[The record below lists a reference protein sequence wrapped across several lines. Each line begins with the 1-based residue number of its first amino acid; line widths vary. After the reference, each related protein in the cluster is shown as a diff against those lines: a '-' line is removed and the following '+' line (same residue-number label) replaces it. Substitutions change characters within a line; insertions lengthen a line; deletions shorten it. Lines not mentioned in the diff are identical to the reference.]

1 MSVIEKVTD
10 ISNTI
15 SKVFSFVLENEE
27 IKQDFDEYLKTI
39 GAYNAP
45 PSKVQ
50 AILSTYVFERILN
63 RKRETVFSKYLE
75 EKTGTDER
83 EKNLIKAFQSSINA
97 IFEVKNVFKNGF
109 ELYNLVDEKT
119 YTVLPLVKMSH
130 LRGIY
135 KGTYIAARIFEYENE
150 YYIVEISETAS
161 SLAKDIMYKRAVAK
175 IIEEPESLY
184 KNNPEKLKE
193 IEEEIS
199 KFNKKF
205 TECFGKDEI
214 ITTNDNADNLIAAFN
229 DFCFEEN
236 KNAEDIKN
244 FITEPETYRFFK
256 VGEFDSAYDNFL
268 ENSLGGFS
276 SHREKYDVGV
286 IYDGELG
293 LYIVPFYGTLCKIFE
308 NKDYKSIEGYEA
320 CVKNFLENDKLPA
333 NLVKRLYNEYP
344 DFLKVVNEIY
354 NKDYTIESL
363 LAEFKPHFLAGKIMS
378 PTSVLYASK
387 TFSELMG
394 FIPAEETE
402 KQALPEGVKPGRND
416 LCPCGSGKK
425 YKKCCGM
432 V

>member
-15 SKVFSFVLENEE
+15 SKIFTFALENEE
-27 IKQDFDEYLKTI
+27 IKTDFDEYLKTI
-39 GAYNAP
+39 GAYSAP
-45 PSKVQ
+45 QSKIQ
-50 AILSTYVFERILN
+50 GILITYIFERILN
-63 RKRETVFSKYLE
+63 KQRETVFSKYL
-75 EKTGTDER
+75 DENKNLDSH
-83 EKNLIKAFQSSINA
+83 EKNLVQAFQKSINA

-135 KGTYIAARIFEYENE
+135 KGSFIAARIFEYENE
-150 YYIVEISETAS
+150 YYVVEISEVAS
-161 SLAKDIMYKRAVAK
+161 SLNKDMMYKRAIAK
-175 IIEEPESLY
+175 IIEEPEALY
-184 KNNPEKLKE
+184 KNNQEKRKE
-193 IEEEIS
+193 IEQEIA
-199 KFNKKF
+199 KFCEKF
-205 TECFGKDEI
+205 KECFDTDVV

-236 KNAEDIKN
+236 ADKNEIKN
-244 FITEPETYRFFK
+244 FITEPETYRYIK

-286 IYDGELG
+286 IYDSELG
-293 LYIVPFYGTLCKIFE
+293 LYIVPFYGTLCKICE
-308 NKDYKSIEGYEA
+308 ADDYKTIEGYEA
-320 CVKNFLENDKLPA
+320 CVRSFVENDKLPA
-333 NLVKRLYNEYP
+333 NLVRRLYDSHP
-344 DFLKVVNEIY
+344 KFIDIVNEIY
-354 NKDYTIESL
+354 QKDYTIDSL
-363 LAEFKPHFLAGKIMS
+363 LEQYKSHFLAEKIMS

-394 FIPAEETE
+394 FIPAGKEQ
-402 KQALPEGVKPGRND
+402 KHALPEGVKPGRND

>member
-63 RKRETVFSKYLE
+63 RKRETVFSKYLD

-175 IIEEPESLY
+175 IIEEPEALY

-236 KNAEDIKN
+236 KNTEDIKN

-402 KQALPEGVKPGRND
+402 KPVLPEGVKPGRND

>member
-1 MSVIEKVTD
+1 MSVIEKITD

-15 SKVFSFVLENEE
+15 SKVFNFALDNEE
-27 IKQDFDEYLKTI
+27 IRADFDEYLKTI

-45 PSKVQ
+45 QSKIQ
-50 AILSTYVFERILN
+50 GILTTYVFERILN
-63 RKRETVFSKYLE
+63 RQHETVFSKYLE
-75 EKTGTDER
+75 EN
-83 EKNLIKAFQSSINA
+83 KNLDSHEEKLIKSFQNSINS

-109 ELYNLVDEKT
+109 ELYNMVDEKT

-135 KGTYIAARIFEYENE
+135 KGSYIAARIFEYENE
-150 YYIVEISETAS
+150 YYIVEISDTAS
-161 SLAKDIMYKRAVAK
+161 SLNKDMMYKRAVAK
-175 IIEEPESLY
+175 IIEEPEALY
-184 KNNPEKLKE
+184 KNNPEKLKD
-193 IEEEIS
+193 IESEIS
-199 KFNKKF
+199 KFCEKF
-205 TECFGKDEI
+205 KECFDTDVV

-236 KNAEDIKN
+236 ADKEEIKN
-244 FITEPETYRFFK
+244 FIKEPEVYRFFK

-276 SHREKYDVGV
+276 SHKEKYDVGV
-286 IYDGELG
+286 IYDSELG

-308 NKDYKSIEGYEA
+308 SEDYKSIEGWET
-320 CVKNFLENDKLPA
+320 CVKNFLENDKLPS
-333 NLVKRLYNEYP
+333 NLVVRLYNAYP
-344 DFLKVVNEIY
+344 NFLKIVNEIY
-354 NKDYTIESL
+354 QKDYTLESL
-363 LAEFKPHFLAGKIMS
+363 LDEFKAHFLANKIMS

-394 FIPAEETE
+394 FIPTEEE
-402 KQALPEGVKPGRND
+402 SKPALPEGAKPGRND

-432 V
+432 I

>member
-1 MSVIEKVTD
+1 MSVIEKITD

-15 SKVFSFVLENEE
+15 SKVFNFALDNEE
-27 IKQDFDEYLKTI
+27 IRADFDEYLKTI

-45 PSKVQ
+45 QSKIQ
-50 AILSTYVFERILN
+50 GILTTYVFERILN
-63 RKRETVFSKYLE
+63 RQHETVFSKYLDENKNLDSHE
-75 EKTGTDER
+75 EK
-83 EKNLIKAFQSSINA
+83 LIKSFQNSINS

-109 ELYNLVDEKT
+109 ELYNMVDEKT

-135 KGTYIAARIFEYENE
+135 KGSYIAARIFEYENE
-150 YYIVEISETAS
+150 YYIVEISDTAS
-161 SLAKDIMYKRAVAK
+161 SLNKDMMYKRAVAK
-175 IIEEPESLY
+175 IIEEPEALY
-184 KNNPEKLKE
+184 KNNPEKLKDIESE
-193 IEEEIS
+193 IA
-199 KFNKKF
+199 KFCEKF
-205 TECFGKDEI
+205 KECFDTDVV

-236 KNAEDIKN
+236 ADKEEIKN
-244 FITEPETYRFFK
+244 FIKEPEVYRFFK

-276 SHREKYDVGV
+276 SHKEKYDVGV
-286 IYDGELG
+286 IYDSELG

-308 NKDYKSIEGYEA
+308 SEDYKSIEGWET
-320 CVKNFLENDKLPA
+320 CVKNFLENDKLPS
-333 NLVKRLYNEYP
+333 NLVVRLYNAYP
-344 DFLKVVNEIY
+344 NFLKIVNEIY
-354 NKDYTIESL
+354 EKDYTLESL
-363 LAEFKPHFLAGKIMS
+363 LDEFKAHFLANKIMS

-394 FIPAEETE
+394 FIPAEEE
-402 KQALPEGVKPGRND
+402 SKPALPEGAKPGRND

-432 V
+432 I

>member
-1 MSVIEKVTD
+1 MSVIEKITD

-15 SKVFSFVLENEE
+15 SKVFNFALDNEE
-27 IKQDFDEYLKTI
+27 IRSDFDEYLKTI

-45 PSKVQ
+45 QSKIQ
-50 AILSTYVFERILN
+50 GILTTYVFERILN
-63 RKRETVFSKYLE
+63 RQHETVFSKYLSQNE
-75 EKTGTDER
+75 
-83 EKNLIKAFQSSINA
+83 NLDSHEQKLINSLQNSINA

-135 KGTYIAARIFEYENE
+135 KGSYISARIFEYENE
-150 YYIVEISETAS
+150 YYVVEISDTAS
-161 SLAKDIMYKRAVAK
+161 SLNKDMMYKRAVAK
-175 IIEEPESLY
+175 IIEEPEALY
-184 KNNPEKLKE
+184 KNNPDKLKD
-193 IEEEIS
+193 IESEIS
-199 KFNKKF
+199 KFCEKF
-205 TECFGKDEI
+205 KDCFGTDVV
-214 ITTNDNADNLIAAFN
+214 ITTSDNADNLIAAFN

-236 KNAEDIKN
+236 ADRDEIKS
-244 FITEPETYRFFK
+244 FIKEPETFRFFK
-256 VGEFDSAYDNFL
+256 VGEFDSAYDSFL

-286 IYDGELG
+286 IYDNELG

-308 NKDYKSIEGYEA
+308 SDDYRSIEGYEA
-320 CVKNFLENDKLPA
+320 CVKNFLENDKLPS
-333 NLVKRLYNEYP
+333 NLVVRLYNAYP
-344 DFLKVVNEIY
+344 NFLKVVNEIY
-354 NKDYTIESL
+354 GKEYTLESL
-363 LAEFKPHFLAGKIMS
+363 LDEFKAHFLANKIMS

-394 FIPAEETE
+394 FIPSEEDS
-402 KQALPEGVKPGRND
+402 KPVIPEGAKPGRND